1 MLSEAL
7 LEELRFKGEG
17 SDLDYKAERY
27 RFAQASD
34 DDKSE
39 MLKDILAFANAH
51 REGPAYILLG
61 FKERPPHPAEVTGLP
76 SAGAIDDSRLQQ
88 FVNSKLNAKLEFR
101 YEEGLLRDRRI
112 AVISIPKQRRPFY
125 LTRDYGKLTK
135 DTVYV
140 RRGSSTGIASPDEIA
155 RMGTTRGVVKTV
167 LDFQT
172 PDNDPLPNAFE
183 RRFISFPARLPSLES
198 DRNLFVVTTL
208 SVNADY
214 FREAAVYHATWNRF
228 IQARLQLTNQ
238 SEFSLGD
245 AHLEVVIRCPEGE
258 TASMLRA
265 DEMPDVPSRTSYFP
279 LANARLAHAG
289 QAVTIDDR
297 GKIPVANVVLG
308 TIRPGQ
314 TVRAEE
320 DIAIL
325 PSGPG
330 VYSIQVRILAN
341 EIPTPL
347 LVEHKLEVTGPRVS
361 ISEQEFFRSWSRFP
375 EDED

>member
-1 MLSEAL
+1 MLSEAF

-17 SDLDYKAERY
+17 SDLDYKTERY
-27 RFAQASD
+27 PFSQASD
-34 DDKSE
+34 NDKSE
-39 MLKDILAFANAH
+39 MLKDILAFANAY
-51 REGPAYILLG
+51 REGTAYILLG
-61 FKERPPHPAEVTGLP
+61 FKEDPPHPAEVTGLP
-76 SAGAIDDSRLQQ
+76 SDGAIDDSRLQQ

-101 YEEGLLRDRRI
+101 YEEGLLGDRQI

-140 RRGSSTGIASPDEIA
+140 RRGSSTGTASPDEVA
-155 RMGTTRGVVKTV
+155 RMGTTRGAVRTV
-167 LDFQT
+167 LEFQT

-183 RRFISFPARLPSLES
+183 RRFLSFPAHLPSLERGRS
-198 DRNLFVVTTL
+198 VFLTTAFM
-208 SVNADY
+208 VNADY
-214 FREAAVYHATWNRF
+214 YREGAVYHSSWNRVF
-228 IQARLQLTNQ
+228 QARLLLTNQ

-245 AHLEVVIRCPEGE
+245 AHLEVTVRCPAGE
-258 TASMLRA
+258 TAAMLRA
-265 DEMPDVPSRTSYFP
+265 DEMPDVPSSTYFP
-279 LANARLAHAG
+279 LANAQLEHAG

-297 GKIPVANVVLG
+297 GKIPVAHVALG

-314 TVRAEE
+314 TVRAED

-330 VYSIQVRILAN
+330 VYSIRVRILAN

-347 LVEHKLEVTGPRVS
+347 LAEHQLEITGPLVS
-361 ISEQEFFRSWSRFP
+361 VSEQEFFQSWSSFP
-375 EDED
+375 DDAD

>member
-1 MLSEAL
+1 MLSEEL

-27 RFAQASD
+27 QFAQASD
-34 DDKSE
+34 NDKSE
-39 MLKDILAFANAH
+39 MLKDILAFANAY
-51 REGPAYILLG
+51 REGTAYILLG
-61 FKERPPHPAEVTGLP
+61 FKENPPHPAEVTGLA
-76 SAGAIDDSRLQQ
+76 STGAVDDSRLQQ

-101 YEEGLLRDRRI
+101 YEEGLLGDRHI
-112 AVISIPKQRRPFY
+112 AVNSIPKQRRPFY

-155 RMGTTRGVVKTV
+155 RMGTTRGAVKTL

-183 RRFISFPARLPSLES
+183 RRFLNFPARLPSLER
-198 DRNLFVVTTL
+198 DRNVFLTSTFL
-208 SVNADY
+208 VNADY
-214 FREAAVYHATWNRF
+214 YREGAVYHSSWNRVF
-228 IQARLQLTNQ
+228 EARLLLTNQ

-245 AHLEVVIRCPEGE
+245 AHLEVVVRCPEGE

-265 DEMPDVPSRTSYFP
+265 DEMPDVPSSTYFP
-279 LANARLAHAG
+279 LANAHLEHAG

-297 GKIPVANVVLG
+297 GKMPVAHIALG

-330 VYSIQVRILAN
+330 VYSIRARILAN
-341 EIPTPL
+341 EIPVPL
-347 LVEHKLEVTGPRVS
+347 LAEHQIKVTGPLVS
-361 ISEQEFFRSWSRFP
+361 VSEQEFFQSWNSFP
-375 EDED
+375 DDED

>member
-34 DDKSE
+34 DDKSA
-39 MLKDILAFANAH
+39 MLKDILAFANAY
-51 REGPAYILLG
+51 REGPAYVLLG
-61 FKERPPHPAEVTGLP
+61 FKENAPHPAEVTGLP
-76 SAGAIDDSRLQQ
+76 PDGAIDDSRVQQ

-101 YEEGLLRDRRI
+101 YEEGLLGDRHI

-125 LTRDYGKLTK
+125 LTRDYGKLTR

-183 RRFISFPARLPSLES
+183 RRFINFPARLPSLKR
-198 DRNLFVVTTL
+198 DRNVFLPTTFL
-208 SVNADY
+208 VNAHY
-214 FREAAVYHATWNRF
+214 YREGAVYHSSWNRVF
-228 IQARLQLTNQ
+228 QARLLLTNQ

-245 AHLEVVIRCPEGE
+245 AHLEVVVRCPEGE
-258 TASMLRA
+258 RASMLRA
-265 DEMPDVPSRTSYFP
+265 DEMPDVPSSTYFP
-279 LANARLAHAG
+279 LANAHLEHAG

-297 GKIPVANVVLG
+297 GKMPVAHVALG

-341 EIPTPL
+341 EIPAPL
-347 LVEHKLEVTGPRVS
+347 LAEHQLEVTGPLVS
-361 ISEQEFFRSWSRFP
+361 VSEQEFFLSWNSFP
-375 EDED
+375 DDED

>member
-39 MLKDILAFANAH
+39 MLKDILAFANAY

-61 FKERPPHPAEVTGLP
+61 FKENPPHPAEVTGLP
-76 SAGAIDDSRLQQ
+76 SDGAIDDSRLQQ
-88 FVNSKLNAKLEFR
+88 FVNSKLNSKLEFR
-101 YEEGLLRDRRI
+101 YQEGLLGDRHI

-155 RMGTTRGVVKTV
+155 RMGATRGVVKTV
-167 LDFQT
+167 LDFLT
-172 PDNDPLPNAFE
+172 SDNEPLPNTLE
-183 RRFISFPARLPSLES
+183 RRFIDFPARLPSLER
-198 DRNLFVVTTL
+198 DRSVFMATTFL
-208 SVNADY
+208 ANADY
-214 FREAAVYHATWNRF
+214 YREGAVYHSSWNRVF
-228 IQARLQLTNQ
+228 QARLLLTNQ
-238 SEFSLGD
+238 SDFSLGD
-245 AHLEVVIRCPEGE
+245 AHLEVVVQCPEGE

-265 DEMPDVPSRTSYFP
+265 DEMPNVPSSTYFP
-279 LANARLAHAG
+279 LANAHLAHAG

-320 DIAIL
+320 DIAVL

-330 VYSIQVRILAN
+330 VYSIRVRILAN

-347 LVEHKLEVTGPRVS
+347 LAEHKLEVTGPRVS
-361 ISEQEFFRSWSRFP
+361 ISEQEFFQSWNRFP
-375 EDED
+375 DDED

>member
-39 MLKDILAFANAH
+39 MLKDILAFANAY
-51 REGPAYILLG
+51 REGTAFILLG
-61 FKERPPHPAEVTGLP
+61 FREKPPHPAEVTGLP
-76 SAGAIDDSRLQQ
+76 SDGAIDDSRLQQ

-101 YEEGLLRDRRI
+101 YEEGLLGDRRV

-140 RRGSSTGIASPDEIA
+140 RRGSATGIASPDEIA

-183 RRFISFPARLPSLES
+183 RRFISFPARLPNLER
-198 DRNLFVVTTL
+198 DRNVFMTTTFL
-208 SVNADY
+208 VNADY
-214 FREAAVYHATWNRF
+214 YKEGAAYHSSWNRV

-238 SEFSLGD
+238 SEFSLGG
-245 AHLEVVIRCPEGE
+245 AHLEVVVRCQEGE
-258 TASMLRA
+258 TATMLRA
-265 DEMPDVPSRTSYFP
+265 DEMPDVPSSTYSP
-279 LANARLAHAG
+279 LAKAHLRQAG

-297 GKIPVANVVLG
+297 GKMPVAHVALG

-320 DIAIL
+320 DLAIL

-330 VYSIQVRILAN
+330 VYSIWVRILAN
-341 EIPTPL
+341 EIPAPL
-347 LVEHKLEVTGPRVS
+347 LVEHQLEVTGPLVFV
-361 ISEQEFFRSWSRFP
+361 SEQEFFQSWNSFP
-375 EDED
+375 DDEV

>member
-17 SDLDYKAERY
+17 SDLDYKTERY
-27 RFAQASD
+27 RFTQASD

-39 MLKDILAFANAH
+39 MLKDILAFANAY
-51 REGPAYILLG
+51 REGTAYILVG
-61 FKERPPHPAEVTGLP
+61 FKENPPHPAEVTGLP
-76 SAGAIDDSRLQQ
+76 SDGAIDDSRLQQ

-101 YEEGLLRDRRI
+101 YEEGLMGDQHI

-140 RRGSSTGIASPDEIA
+140 RRGSSTGTASPDEIA
-155 RMGTTRGVVKTV
+155 RMGTTRGPVRTV

-183 RRFISFPARLPSLES
+183 RRFLNFPSRLPSLES
-198 DRNLFVVTTL
+198 DRNLFLTTTL
-208 SVNADY
+208 MVNADY
-214 FREAAVYHATWNRF
+214 YREGAVYHSSWNRVL
-228 IQARLQLTNQ
+228 QTRLLLTNQ

-245 AHLEVVIRCPEGE
+245 THLEVAVRCPEGE
-258 TASMLRA
+258 TAAMLRA
-265 DEMPDVPSRTSYFP
+265 DEMPDVPSSTYFP
-279 LANARLAHAG
+279 LANAHLKHAG

-297 GKIPVANVVLG
+297 GKMPVAHVGLG

-330 VYSIQVRILAN
+330 VYSIRVRILAN
-341 EIPTPL
+341 EIPAPL
-347 LVEHKLEVTGPRVS
+347 LAEHQLEITGPLVS
-361 ISEQEFFRSWSRFP
+361 VSEQEFFQSWSSFP
-375 EDED
+375 DDED

>member
-39 MLKDILAFANAH
+39 MLKDILAFANAY
-51 REGPAYILLG
+51 REGTAYILLG
-61 FKERPPHPAEVTGLP
+61 FKENPPHPAEVTGLP
-76 SAGAIDDSRLQQ
+76 SNGAIDDSRLQQ

-101 YEEGLLRDRRI
+101 YAEGLLGDRHI

-125 LTRDYGKLTK
+125 LTRDFGKLTK

-155 RMGTTRGVVKTV
+155 RMGTTRGVVKAV

-172 PDNDPLPNAFE
+172 PDNDPLPNACE
-183 RRFISFPARLPSLES
+183 RRFINFPARLPSLER
-198 DRNLFVVTTL
+198 DRNVFLTATFP
-208 SVNADY
+208 VNADY
-214 FREAAVYHATWNRF
+214 YREGAVYHSSWNRVF
-228 IQARLQLTNQ
+228 QARLLLTNQ

-245 AHLEVVIRCPEGE
+245 THLEVVVRCPEGE

-265 DEMPDVPSRTSYFP
+265 DEMPDVPSSTYFS
-279 LANARLAHAG
+279 LANAHLEHAG
-289 QAVTIDDR
+289 QAVTIDHR
-297 GKIPVANVVLG
+297 GKTPVAHVALG

-330 VYSIQVRILAN
+330 VYSIRVRILAN
-341 EIPTPL
+341 EIPAPL
-347 LVEHKLEVTGPRVS
+347 LAEHQLEVTGPLVS
-361 ISEQEFFRSWSRFP
+361 VSEQEFFQSWNSFP
-375 EDED
+375 DDED